1 MNAAHGGKAARA
13 VPRRAGSP
21 CQRTGHFPPVL
32 LHVNEGRHRHDEMHV
47 GGGVTT
53 SVVSTPVI
61 AGIRSVDLPQLHGAH
76 LYMIVNGQLARTPQ
90 TTPLFN
96 TIDTIDVLANSM
108 ATEMTYKTREAVLE
122 NIASA
127 QRLGVNFPVG
137 PMRPARR
144 MSAMWS
150 AIRSP
155 ASASR
160 RAVAPDMKTAPGSL
174 QEPSP

>member
-1 MNAAHGGKAARA
+1 MLFRDVLVASAS
-13 VPRRAGSP
+13 VPGI
-21 CQRTGHFPPVL
+21 FPPVL
-32 LHVNEGRHRHDEMHV
+32 IHVSDGRYRYDEMHV
-47 GGGVTT
+47 DGGVTT
-53 SVVSTPVI
+53 SVFSTPMI

-90 TTPLFN
+90 TTPFN
-96 TIDTIDVLANSM
+96 TIDVLANSM
-108 ATEMTYKTREAVLE
+108 AAEMTYETREAVLE

-127 QRLGVNFPVG
+127 QRLGMSFPVG

-144 MSAMWS
+144 MSTIWS

-160 RAVAPDMKTAPGSL
+160 RAVAADMKTAPGSL